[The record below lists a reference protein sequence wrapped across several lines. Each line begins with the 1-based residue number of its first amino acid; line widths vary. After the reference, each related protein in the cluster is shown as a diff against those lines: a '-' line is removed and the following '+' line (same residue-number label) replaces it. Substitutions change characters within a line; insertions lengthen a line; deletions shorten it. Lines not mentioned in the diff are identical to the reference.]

1 MFFILPALPPFTQFL
16 HMCCSS
22 FLYAQRRADRFK
34 CTKLISAHK
43 NFGSA
48 LTRCSA
54 AERGEGNKVA
64 VLHRFPD
71 CSVCEGI
78 VHGIC
83 TGDIAR
89 ANERYER
96 LVTKS
101 NGYLRYGSPVGIWDC
116 HKAGTS
122 VKTHGFLRNAA
133 TGAIFAYS
141 NEKDDSWNI
150 KKGV

>member
-1 MFFILPALPPFTQFL
+1 
-16 HMCCSS
+16 MCCSS

-64 VLHRFPD
+64 VLHQFPD

-96 LVTKS
+96 LVTMAVLFLLQI
-101 NGYLRYGSPVGIWDC
+101 NELGSREE
-116 HKAGTS
+116 AEQ
-122 VKTHGFLRNAA
+122 
-133 TGAIFAYS
+133 YS
-141 NEKDDSWNI
+141 DRSEH
-150 KKGV
+150 